1 MALVCNVVQ
10 AGSCEVKLARVV
22 ASLILI
28 AGLLSTTQG
37 LFTSVHV

>member
-1 MALVCNVVQ
+1 MAVVCNFVRS
-10 AGSCEVKLARVV
+10 GSLEVKLARVV

-28 AGLLSTTQG
+28 AGLLSTTQV